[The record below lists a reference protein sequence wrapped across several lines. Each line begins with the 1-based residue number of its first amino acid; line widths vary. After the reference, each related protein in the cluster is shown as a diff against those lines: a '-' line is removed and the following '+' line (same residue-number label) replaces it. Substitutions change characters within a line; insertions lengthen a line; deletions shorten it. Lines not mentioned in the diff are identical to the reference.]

1 MAFEASPAFF
11 TSVAE
16 RLFAR
21 RWWLLGASLL
31 AVAILLAALSAAPP
45 HFAILATML
54 AGPAV
59 AVPWALL
66 CACIWFYPQ
75 RGNLQ
80 PQSRVVGRLPRPVQ
94 TGIRWYAA
102 VFLALFMLCGAVV
115 LPVLSVV
122 WL

>member
-1 MAFEASPAFF
+1 MSPAFF

-21 RWWLLGASLL
+21 RWWLLAASLL
-31 AVAILLAALSAAPP
+31 AIAILFAGLSMVPPRMAFLAG
-45 HFAILATML
+45 TL

-66 CACIWFYPQ
+66 CACVWFHPQ

-80 PQSRVVGRLPRPVQ
+80 PQSKLVGRLPPRVQ
-94 TGIRWYAA
+94 TGVRWYAA
-102 VFLALFMLCGAVV
+102 VFLGLFLFFGAVV
-115 LPVLSVV
+115 WPVLSVG

>member
-1 MAFEASPAFF
+1 MSPAFF

-21 RWWLLGASLL
+21 RLWLFGASLL
-31 AVAILLAALSAAPP
+31 AIAIVFAVLSMAPP
-45 HFAILATML
+45 HLAFLAGTL

-66 CACIWFYPQ
+66 CACIWFHPQ

-80 PQSRVVGRLPRPVQ
+80 PQSKLVGRLPPLIQ
-94 TGIRWYAA
+94 TGVRWYAA
-102 VFLALFMLCGAVV
+102 VFLGFFLVCAAVV
-115 LPVLSVV
+115 WPVLSVA
-122 WL
+122 WA

>member
-1 MAFEASPAFF
+1 MTPALL

-21 RWWLLGASLL
+21 RWWLFGASLL
-31 AVAILLAALSAAPP
+31 AIATLVAALSVAPP
-45 HFAILATML
+45 HFAFVAGAL
-54 AGPAV
+54 AGPAI

-66 CACIWFYPQ
+66 CACVWFHPQ

-80 PQSRVVGRLPRPVQ
+80 PQSKLVGRLPPLLQ
-94 TGIRWYAA
+94 TGVRWYAA
-102 VFLALFMLCGAVV
+102 VFLGLFLFVGAVAW
-115 LPVLSVV
+115 PVLSVV

>member
-1 MAFEASPAFF
+1 MSPAFF
-11 TSVAE
+11 TSLAE

-21 RWWLLGASLL
+21 RWGLLAASLL
-31 AVAILLAALSAAPP
+31 AVGLLFVALSAAPP
-45 HFAILATML
+45 HLAFLATML

-66 CACIWFYPQ
+66 CACVWFHPQ

-80 PQSRVVGRLPRPVQ
+80 PQSKLVGRLPPLIQ
-94 TGIRWYAA
+94 TGLRWYAA
-102 VFLALFMLCGAVV
+102 VFLGVFMICGAAVW
-115 LPVLSVV
+115 PVLSVA

>member
-1 MAFEASPAFF
+1 MAFVASPAFF

-31 AVAILLAALSAAPP
+31 AVAVLFAALSAAPP
-45 HFAILATML
+45 HFAFAATMV
-54 AGPAV
+54 AGPAI

-66 CACIWFYPQ
+66 CACIWFHPQ
-75 RGNLQ
+75 RGYLQ
-80 PQSRVVGRLPRPVQ
+80 PQSRLVGRLPRLLQ

-102 VFLALFMLCGAVV
+102 VFLALFMLCGTDV
-115 LPVLSVV
+115 LRVLSVV

>member
-1 MAFEASPAFF
+1 MSPAFF
-11 TSVAE
+11 TSLAD

-21 RWWLLGASLL
+21 RWWLAAASVLAMVLL
-31 AVAILLAALSAAPP
+31 FAALSMAPP
-45 HFAILATML
+45 RLAFLAGTL
-54 AGPAV
+54 AGPAI

-66 CACIWFYPQ
+66 CACIWFHPQ

-80 PQSRVVGRLPRPVQ
+80 PHSKLVGRLPPVVQ

-102 VFLALFMLCGAVV
+102 IFLGLFLAFGAVV
-115 LPVLSVV
+115 WPVLSVA

>member
-1 MAFEASPAFF
+1 MTPALL

-21 RWWLLGASLL
+21 RWWLFGASLMVIATLVAAFSVAPAHL
-31 AVAILLAALSAAPP
+31 AYMAGA
-45 HFAILATML
+45 L
-54 AGPAV
+54 AGPAI

-66 CACIWFYPQ
+66 CACVWFHPQ

-80 PQSRVVGRLPRPVQ
+80 PQSKLVGRLPPILQ
-94 TGIRWYAA
+94 TAVRWYAA
-102 VFLALFMLCGAVV
+102 VFLGLFLFVGVV
-115 LPVLSVV
+115 VWPVLSVG